1 MVTGGTERL
10 EVIRIPEQFGIALMF
25 HNVVHIELVMNAST
39 QGTGISGFNEHT
51 FTFTLPTI
59 AIIPTPDDT
68 VGTLLFLGAGMR
80 GTAPLR
86 HQYAAPLLRTE
97 LHYARLTIKRTGRK
111 RRHGT
116 VGVPAKPGIRIS
128 KNR

>member
-1 MVTGGTERL
+1 MTVGTERL
-10 EVIRIPEQFGIALMF
+10 QVVWVPEQFGVALMF
-25 HNVVHIELVMNAST
+25 HNVVDLELVMNHPTRGA
-39 QGTGISGFNEHT
+39 GISRFNQHT
-51 FTFTLPTI
+51 FPLPLP
-59 AIIPTPDDT
+59 AVPIIPTPDDP
-68 VGTLLFLGAGMR
+68 VRAGLFLHPGMR